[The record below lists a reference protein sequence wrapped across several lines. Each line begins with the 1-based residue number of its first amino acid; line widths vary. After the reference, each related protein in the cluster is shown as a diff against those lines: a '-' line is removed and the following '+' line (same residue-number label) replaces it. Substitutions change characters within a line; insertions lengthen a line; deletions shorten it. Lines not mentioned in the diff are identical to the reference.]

1 MSLLDDET
9 TDSPGASLRE
19 RSGTQWMPLMSLLLG
34 VLGLALSPALGIG
47 LVPAIAGVMAGHRAR
62 RSKVGRVQSG
72 LGLMLSYLAIA
83 VSVAVGIIVVVPILS
98 GFLVSA
104 GFLLP

>member
-1 MSLLDDET
+1 MSLLDDGT
-9 TDSPGASLRE
+9 TDTPEASLRE
-19 RSGTQWMPLMSLLLG
+19 RSGTQWMPLMSLLFG
-34 VLGLALSPALGIG
+34 VLGVALSPALGIG
-47 LVPAIAGVMAGHRAR
+47 IVPAIAGVMAGHRAR
-62 RSKVGRVQSG
+62 RSRLGRVQSG

-83 VSVAVGIIVVVPILS
+83 VSVAVATIVVIPILS